1 MIQLDVVE
9 ADLAVDNDIFTEYRP
24 HFLNVKIKTIIS
36 LLKAR
41 FNAANAG
48 VMSARGGAWRQN
60 NVNNGKGI
68 SGAGHF

>member
-24 HFLNVKIKTIIS
+24 HLLNVKIKTIIS

-41 FNAANAG
+41 FNAAKRWCY
-48 VMSARGGAWRQN
+48 VR
-60 NVNNGKGI
+60 
-68 SGAGHF
+68 